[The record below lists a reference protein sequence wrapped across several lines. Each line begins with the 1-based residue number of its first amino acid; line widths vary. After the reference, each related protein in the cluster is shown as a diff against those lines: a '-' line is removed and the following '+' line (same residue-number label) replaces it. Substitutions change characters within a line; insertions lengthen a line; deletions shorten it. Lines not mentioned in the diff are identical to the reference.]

1 MNIASIMSKVIPG
14 TFVPDMS
21 ASEAPTVTPIP
32 GLPSLPNTNDK
43 PAASGETVPSVS
55 GVTSFKDTVKQL
67 LSNVNDS
74 MTTSDQNAQDL
85 ATGKTNDIN
94 KVVTSVE
101 EANLALQYTMAIRS
115 KLLDAYNEIE
125 RISV

>member
-1 MNIASIMSKVIPG
+1 
-14 TFVPDMS
+14 
-21 ASEAPTVTPIP
+21 
-32 GLPSLPNTNDK
+32 
-43 PAASGETVPSVS
+43 
-55 GVTSFKDTVKQL
+55 